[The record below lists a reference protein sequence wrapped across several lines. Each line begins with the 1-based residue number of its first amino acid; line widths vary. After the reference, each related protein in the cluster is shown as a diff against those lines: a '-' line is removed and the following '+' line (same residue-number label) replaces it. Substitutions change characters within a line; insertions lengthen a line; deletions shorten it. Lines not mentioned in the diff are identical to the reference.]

1 MKTSHRESETGHT
14 AAILE
19 EIPAMFCNGL
29 RCLLKLK
36 IARKTLITSQCVAG
50 PLPALICDA
59 SRSSKWQENGP
70 FHRIVWPG
78 LYSQRLH
85 SGSERPDDQ
94 NDCVVGLQAYA

>member
-36 IARKTLITSQCVAG
+36 IAGKTLITSQRVAG
-50 PLPALICDA
+50 PLHNDFNKDA
-59 SRSSKWQENGP
+59 YET
-70 FHRIVWPG
+70 
-78 LYSQRLH
+78 LRLLH
-85 SGSERPDDQ
+85 GEVFYFWIIILHHKDR
-94 NDCVVGLQAYA
+94 